1 MHQPDPARLS
11 ESLRTQTGAFADTVA
26 DLSPDAPVPTCPQ
39 WRVRDLV
46 GHVGQ
51 AHRWAAGIVR
61 TGTPAA
67 PPDPRATEPGALEN
81 WPAWLAKG
89 AAELIDAV
97 DETGP
102 DRPVWTFLDER
113 PARFWLRRL
122 LNDLVVHSADAAFAA
137 GVDFDV
143 PSELAEDTISE
154 TLELMGDPT
163 AARLKA
169 ELANLRG
176 TGQTLQFRPTE
187 EPGWLITRTPTGP
200 TWTRTTANADMV
212 VAGSVHELLL
222 VFSGRRSPAEAEV
235 TITGDETL
243 LTHWLTNTPL

>member
-1 MHQPDPARLS
+1 MHQTDPARPS

-26 DLSPDAPVPTCPQ
+26 GLGPDAPVPTCPQ

-61 TGTPAA
+61 TGAPAA
-67 PPDPRATEPGALEN
+67 APDPRATEPGGPEN

-89 AAELIDAV
+89 AAELVDAV
-97 DETGP
+97 TETGP

-113 PARFWLRRL
+113 PARFWPRRM

-143 PSELAEDTISE
+143 PAELAEDCITE
-154 TLELMGDPT
+154 TLELIGDPT
-163 AARLKA
+163 AARLKSD
-169 ELANLRG
+169 LGNLRG
-176 TGQTLQFRPTE
+176 AGQTLQFRPIE
-187 EPGWLITRTPTGP
+187 EPGWLITRTPNGP
-200 TWTRTTANADMV
+200 TWARTTADADV
-212 VAGSVHELLL
+212 VVTGPVPELLL
-222 VFSGRRSPAEAEV
+222 VFSRRRSPAEAEV
-235 TITGDETL
+235 TVTGDEAL
-243 LTHWLTNTPL
+243 LAHWLANTSL